1 MTSFKNNKD
10 RYFIY
15 EIKLPE
21 KLMEQVKYFAN
32 QWNEE
37 LDLCIER
44 TLRGGLPERQ
54 KIKWKRRDE
63 ICKTLD
69 DRTGGTL

>member
-1 MTSFKNNKD
+1 MSKSPKS
-10 RYFIY
+10 YIY

-21 KLMEQVKYFAN
+21 KSMQEAKYFAN

-44 TLRGGLPERQ
+44 TLKSGLIARKQ
-54 KIKWKRRDE
+54 IKEKLRNELYKVLEELEGDSYE
-63 ICKTLD
+63 
-69 DRTGGTL
+69 